1 VALERHV
8 VELSARD
15 QLSGTLDK
23 VGRAA
28 KDAGDKAEAAGKRA
42 SRSTADWNRAAS
54 ALGAGLGL
62 AFGAA
67 IKLAN
72 DSEVVQ
78 SRLQQ
83 SVENTGVAYDSL
95 KDKIDAAAGTA
106 LSLGFDD
113 EDALN
118 ALNTL
123 TNASG
128 DAEQALRDLAIAED
142 VARGMGVSLGQAANV
157 IAAAETGRIGNLR
170 RMGIAIDENATK
182 EEALAA
188 LQKRFA
194 GQAEQYAS
202 TNAATWDRFGNSVEN
217 ALEALGA
224 KLADV
229 QGPLIALGGAGAAI
243 GPLGDAFEAL
253 GGKAKLAQLGTSALN
268 LALGPVGLIGF
279 AATAAAGIAYLALTQ
294 DDAATAADLAADANA
309 GLTNS
314 LADQATQLDRL
325 GLLSAAKGATD
336 FLQSMID
343 DAPEAEQRINDL
355 NKAYEGLVTSGR
367 LGRSLDQAI
376 PFGDKE
382 IQQLDEYTRQV
393 IDAND
398 ANHDGLITA
407 TELRAALDSLVTGFA
422 LTGDEIT
429 TYSEAFNEALKL
441 ASRTDLDGA
450 KIISDLNGINQAVR
464 DGTMT
469 AAEGEQAIRDLT
481 AGYAAY
487 STVLDGVTEAQQK
500 TIDSLNDLAEK
511 GLANARK
518 RLADLATQL
527 GVMPD
532 LLDAMAESGNAA
544 AIAARNL
551 SDSSA
556 TLDTMTRVIIGNTD
570 AIGQNSA
577 SLAEWAD
584 GMKGTGADAD
594 ALNTILEANASI
606 QADILAIQAK
616 QAPLLADLAQA
627 QAEYIDGLSKLPA
640 DEQLAAL
647 AMMDSATAAQA
658 QELAMLAASAAAGEL
673 GAEGTKMAES
683 LIVGAAQANPGLAAV
698 LENIG
703 LINETDGVISV
714 NFPNATNLADTL
726 QSLQTAI
733 TDLVTATYMLIVAA
747 DPDDAFTDIA
757 SVKAAVEGL
766 PDGTVKI
773 SADTT
778 SFWNMIGGIPQI
790 VGDRYVNVHGVGFY
804 AEALGGVSPW
814 PDTAALGRVSSGNMT
829 LVGEHGP
836 ELVNLPGGALVTPNH
851 ATRSMTGR
859 GGMDFSGSTFNFYG
873 VQNPQQFMR
882 QMRDYASTMS
892 RS

>member
-1 VALERHV
+1 
-8 VELSARD
+8 
-15 QLSGTLDK
+15 
-23 VGRAA
+23 
-28 KDAGDKAEAAGKRA
+28 
-42 SRSTADWNRAAS
+42 
-54 ALGAGLGL
+54 
-62 AFGAA
+62 
-67 IKLAN
+67 
-72 DSEVVQ
+72 
-78 SRLQQ
+78 
-83 SVENTGVAYDSL
+83 
-95 KDKIDAAAGTA
+95 
-106 LSLGFDD
+106 
-113 EDALN
+113 
-118 ALNTL
+118 
-123 TNASG
+123 
-128 DAEQALRDLAIAED
+128 
-142 VARGMGVSLGQAANV
+142 
-157 IAAAETGRIGNLR
+157 
-170 RMGIAIDENATK
+170 
-182 EEALAA
+182 
-188 LQKRFA
+188 
-194 GQAEQYAS
+194 
-202 TNAATWDRFGNSVEN
+202 
-217 ALEALGA
+217 
-224 KLADV
+224 
-229 QGPLIALGGAGAAI
+229 
-243 GPLGDAFEAL
+243 
-253 GGKAKLAQLGTSALN
+253 
-268 LALGPVGLIGF
+268 
-279 AATAAAGIAYLALTQ
+279 
-294 DDAATAADLAADANA
+294 
-309 GLTNS
+309 
-314 LADQATQLDRL
+314 
-325 GLLSAAKGATD
+325 
-336 FLQSMID
+336 
-343 DAPEAEQRINDL
+343 
-355 NKAYEGLVTSGR
+355 
-367 LGRSLDQAI
+367 
-376 PFGDKE
+376 
-382 IQQLDEYTRQV
+382 
-393 IDAND
+393 
-398 ANHDGLITA
+398 
-407 TELRAALDSLVTGFA
+407 
-422 LTGDEIT
+422 
-429 TYSEAFNEALKL
+429 
-441 ASRTDLDGA
+441 
-450 KIISDLNGINQAVR
+450 
-464 DGTMT
+464 
-469 AAEGEQAIRDLT
+469 
-481 AGYAAY
+481 
-487 STVLDGVTEAQQK
+487 VLDGVTEAQQK

-714 NFPNATNLADTL
+714 NFPNATSLADTL
-726 QSLQTAI
+726 QSLQTAL

-804 AEALGGVSPW
+804 AEALGGVVGAGHRHGL
-814 PDTAALGRVSSGNMT
+814 DTAALGRVSSGNITM
-829 LVGEHGP
+829 VGEHGP
-836 ELVNLPGGALVTPNH
+836 ELINLPGGALVTPNH

-859 GGMDFSGSTFNFYG
+859 SGMDFSGSTFNFYG